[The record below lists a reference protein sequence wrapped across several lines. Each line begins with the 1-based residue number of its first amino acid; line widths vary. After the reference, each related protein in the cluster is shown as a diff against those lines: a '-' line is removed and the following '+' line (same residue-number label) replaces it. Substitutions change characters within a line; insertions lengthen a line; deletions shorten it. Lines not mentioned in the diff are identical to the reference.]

1 MNKQPLPFSAVS
13 FSIYLVLTILLISC
27 STPKELEYRETRNFS
42 VDKLGF
48 SASTIKTDLVLFNPN
63 SFGLQL
69 NKFDL
74 DVFIDNNYLGHT
86 TEDKLVSI
94 PRRAEFTV
102 PVKMEV
108 DMKNLVTN
116 GINALFSKQVSLKV
130 VGTIRVEK
138 GKISLNFP
146 IKYESRQN
154 FSLF

>member
-1 MNKQPLPFSAVS
+1 MNKLLLPFSAPA
-13 FSIYLVLTILLISC
+13 FSLYLVLTILLISC

-42 VDKLGF
+42 VDKVGF
-48 SASTIKTDLVLFNPN
+48 SASTIKTDLVFFNPN
-63 SFGLQL
+63 NFGLEL

-74 DVFIDNNYLGHT
+74 DVFIDNDYLGHT

-94 PRRAEFTV
+94 PRMAEFTI

-108 DMKNLVTN
+108 DIKNLVRT
-116 GINALFSKQVSLKV
+116 GINALFSKQVTLKV
-130 VGTIRVEK
+130 VGTIRIGK
-138 GKISLNFP
+138 GKISRNFP